1 MGWNGNNKTLE
12 NRSDLN
18 SKIPKRGRRSPS
30 LAFLLGLAAIPLIAA
45 LVIYFCVSRKG
56 QPPPTPKKAASG
68 GMITEVTP
76 AAVPRSVALTNNAP
90 PSLPLNVKRDHSELT
105 REELLTKVP
114 HWAYSVEDRK
124 RVDPGYEK
132 KHERFLEN
140 KEKNPWKTYADNML
154 AMLLFGDGNIG
165 FMPRFMPTFKDSFL
179 KSLEV
184 PIVVSKDDPPEIQ
197 EQKRQL
203 IEAKIWL
210 KDQVDDGKDI
220 VALLNEEYDR
230 QKKIAGLRDTLRREM
245 LQVQR
250 TAKSVQEL
258 EDYIEAAN
266 VMLRAAGDNKKFKF
280 PTIITELR
288 LQREAAKT
296 QEEGEQ

>member
-1 MGWNGNNKTLE
+1 MSWNGSNQSKSAISGPGGQTPSAK
-12 NRSDLN
+12 SDN
-18 SKIPKRGRRSPS
+18 
-30 LAFLLGLAAIPLIAA
+30 LGLTYIITFTVVVAVAAAAYFALRGGRGGQSPGEQPEPSRGKIA
-45 LVIYFCVSRKG
+45 
-56 QPPPTPKKAASG
+56 
-68 GMITEVTP
+68 EVVP
-76 AAVPRSVALTNNAP
+76 AAAPRAEVSTNDAQT
-90 PSLPLNVKRDHSELT
+90 SLPLNVKRDHSELT

-114 HWAYSVEDRK
+114 HWAYTVEDRK

-165 FMPRFMPTFKDSFL
+165 FMPRFMPTFKDAFL
-179 KSLEV
+179 KSLKV
-184 PIVVSKDDPPEIQ
+184 PIVVSKGDPPELQ

-203 IEAKIWL
+203 IETKIWL
-210 KDQVDDGKDI
+210 KDQIDDGKDI

-245 LQVQR
+245 VQVQR

-296 QEEGEQ
+296 QEEGAQ